1 MSVDRSALATA
12 MFVRL
17 GEAVNRTFVLPLLV
31 FYPTS
36 RCNSRCLSCD
46 WWKHSGE
53 DDLTVD
59 EIGRVAAALP
69 SLGTRVVA
77 FSGGEPLL
85 RPDVFEAA
93 AMFRARGMTLQLL
106 TSGVLLERSAE
117 RVAEHFSRVFV
128 SLDAATDA
136 LYEDVRGINALAT
149 VGRGIARLRRVA
161 PSVPV
166 MARAT
171 LHRAN
176 FRELPRLIEHAKAIG
191 LDGISFLAADVSSGA
206 FGRGQFPSRGVSP
219 SVASGFSRT
228 SGPPKGGHPVD
239 GETASLALTLDEV
252 AEFKAIV
259 ERTFALYEAD
269 FESGFVAESPA
280 KLRRLPQYY
289 AALAGDGPFPPVR
302 CNAPW
307 VSVVV
312 EADGAV
318 RPCFFHP
325 AVGNIRRT
333 PLADLVRRDLR
344 AFRSTLDMDSDPTCG
359 RCVCSLNAGWR
370 RTPWTS

>member
-1 MSVDRSALATA
+1 MSLDRSALATA

-17 GEAVNRTFVLPLLV
+17 GAAVNRTFVLPLLI

-36 RCNSRCLSCD
+36 RCNSRCRSCD
-46 WWKHSGE
+46 WWRHSGE
-53 DDLTVD
+53 DDLTST
-59 EIGRVAAALP
+59 EIGRVAEALP

-93 AMFRARGMTLQLL
+93 SMFRARGMTLQLL

-128 SLDAATDA
+128 SLDAASDA
-136 LYEDVRGINALAT
+136 LYEEVRGINALAT
-149 VGRGIARLRRVA
+149 VGRGIARLRQLA
-161 PSVPV
+161 PDVPV
-166 MARAT
+166 MGRAT

-176 FRELPRLIEHAKAIG
+176 FRELPRLIEHGKAIG
-191 LDGISFLAADVSSGA
+191 LDAISFLAADVSSSA
-206 FGRGQFPSRGVSP
+206 FGRLSGVSP
-219 SVASGFSRT
+219 SGASGFSRT

-239 GETASLALTLDEV
+239 GETASLALTRAEV
-252 AEFKAIV
+252 AEFRAIV
-259 ERTFALYEAD
+259 ERTIAAYEPD

-289 AALAGDGPFPPVR
+289 AALAGDAPFPSVR

-307 VSVVV
+307 VSVVL

-325 AVGNIRRT
+325 AVGNIRHT
-333 PLADLVRRDLR
+333 PLADLVTRNLR
-344 AFRSTLDMDSDPTCG
+344 TFRSTLDVESNPTCG

-370 RTPWTS
+370 RAPWTS